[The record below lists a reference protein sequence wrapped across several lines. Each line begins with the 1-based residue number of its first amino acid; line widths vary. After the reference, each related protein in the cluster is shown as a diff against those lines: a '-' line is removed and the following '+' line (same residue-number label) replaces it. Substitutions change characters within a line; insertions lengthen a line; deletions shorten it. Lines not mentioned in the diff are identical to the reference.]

1 MNVKN
6 DIEQIILD
14 IDFAAKAGFE
24 RGHKLFDEYLSGYNI
39 EALLSG
45 ELNKET
51 LVKAGY
57 IFRCYGADYMDA
69 LTGNSNDY
77 VYFVDGWLD
86 ASVSITSKE
95 DIRQT
100 FTFKWY
106 NPDSLYAYIHQIT
119 EEKNLEKES
128 FDELL
133 NILLGMSAS
142 IEIII
147 EICTYGLLNSYKCE
161 AGIEYIGNHLS
172 DIIK

>member
-57 IFRCYGADYMDA
+57 IFWLHYM
-69 LTGNSNDY
+69 
-77 VYFVDGWLD
+77 
-86 ASVSITSKE
+86 
-95 DIRQT
+95 
-100 FTFKWY
+100 
-106 NPDSLYAYIHQIT
+106 
-119 EEKNLEKES
+119 EK
-128 FDELL
+128 
-133 NILLGMSAS
+133 
-142 IEIII
+142 
-147 EICTYGLLNSYKCE
+147 Y
-161 AGIEYIGNHLS
+161 
-172 DIIK
+172 

>member
-14 IDFAAKAGFE
+14 IDFAVKAGFE

-57 IFRCYGADYMDA
+57 IFRCYDVDYMDA

-77 VYFVDGWLD
+77 VYVVDGWLD
-86 ASVSITSKE
+86 ASVSLTSK
-95 DIRQT
+95 
-100 FTFKWY
+100 
-106 NPDSLYAYIHQIT
+106 
-119 EEKNLEKES
+119 
-128 FDELL
+128 
-133 NILLGMSAS
+133 
-142 IEIII
+142 
-147 EICTYGLLNSYKCE
+147 
-161 AGIEYIGNHLS
+161 
-172 DIIK
+172 

>member
-39 EALLSG
+39 EELLSG
-45 ELNKET
+45 ELKKET

-57 IFRCYGADYMDA
+57 IYRCYGADYMEA

-86 ASVSITSKE
+86 ASVCLTSKE

-106 NPDSLYAYIHQIT
+106 NPDSLYEYIHQIA

-128 FDELL
+128 LTNYWIF
-133 NILLGMSAS
+133 
-142 IEIII
+142 
-147 EICTYGLLNSYKCE
+147 C
-161 AGIEYIGNHLS
+161 
-172 DIIK
+172 